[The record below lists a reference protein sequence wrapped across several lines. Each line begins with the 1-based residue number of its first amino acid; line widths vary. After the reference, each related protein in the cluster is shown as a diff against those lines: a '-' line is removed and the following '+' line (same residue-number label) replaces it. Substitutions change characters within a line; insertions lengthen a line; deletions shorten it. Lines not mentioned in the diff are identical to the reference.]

1 MTSLSNVA
9 AGLVFGLVLT
19 ATLPAFGANRVI
31 AAGQNARAQAV
42 MQDIG
47 HDGIVSLDRA
57 RALRD
62 CNDRVGGFAEQSL
75 GTTAWPSIAPA
86 WQSARLSEAIAYASF
101 SPS

>member
-9 AGLVFGLVLT
+9 AGLVLGLVLT

-62 CNDRVGGFAEQSL
+62 CNDRVGGLAEQSL
-75 GTTAWPSIAPA
+75 GNH
-86 WQSARLSEAIAYASF
+86 RLAIYRACMAERGEVE
-101 SPS
+101 